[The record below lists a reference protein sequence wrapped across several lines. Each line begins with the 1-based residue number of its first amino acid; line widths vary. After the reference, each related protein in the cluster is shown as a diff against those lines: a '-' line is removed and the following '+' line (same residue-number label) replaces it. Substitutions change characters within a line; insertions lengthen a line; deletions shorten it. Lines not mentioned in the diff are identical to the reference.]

1 MERDLASIHCKRA
14 ERDRAAGLLKTLS
27 PDENQ
32 LVKVDKE
39 IEGSGMTASDGE
51 SEKKE
56 IGDVVMVDGLL
67 DPLSGEVDKIIT
79 SETAMNTDF
88 EGSDIFLP
96 GITQHAKASIAI
108 DTQQSNLMDS
118 TQKRQGAPEQVIETP
133 TSGNLGDTGFESMFN
148 DTDNAGDDDLM
159 DFDFSTEAHI
169 SQELLNETPF
179 TNLSTNNGG
188 VTNLNT
194 TSSENI
200 HSLTQ
205 GLESRL
211 SVANN
216 SSAGFS
222 AMTSL
227 PESGINS
234 NLMTANTA
242 GAQGFEPAPTESNFD
257 DLFTSSEF
265 VEGTGDFSM
274 SADGN
279 LDELTDI
286 DSWWKSDG

>member
-1 MERDLASIHCKRA
+1 MERDLALIHCKRA

-27 PDENQ
+27 TDNDQ

-39 IEGSGMTASDGE
+39 IEDLGTTGSDGE
-51 SEKKE
+51 SEKKDT
-56 IGDVVMVDGLL
+56 GDVIMADGLL
-67 DPLSGEVDKIIT
+67 DPLSGELDNIIT

-88 EGSDIFLP
+88 DSEIFLP
-96 GITQHAKASIAI
+96 GITQHAKASMDI
-108 DTQQSNLMDS
+108 DTQQSTLTDG
-118 TQKRQGAPEQVIETP
+118 TQKGQGAPEQVIETP
-133 TSGNLGDTGFESMFN
+133 TSGNLGDTFKSMFN
-148 DTDNAGDDDLM
+148 DTDNAGDDDFM

-169 SQELLNETPF
+169 SQELLNETQF

-188 VTNLNT
+188 VTNLNA
-194 TSSENI
+194 TSSEDINP
-200 HSLTQ
+200 LPQ

-211 SVANN
+211 SVTNNN
-216 SSAGFS
+216 SAEFS
-222 AMTSL
+222 AMPSL

-234 NLMTANTA
+234 NLMTANVA

-257 DLFTSSEF
+257 DLYTSEF

-279 LDELTDI
+279 LEELTDL